1 MVTFWL
7 FLSALSLHINY
18 TERGKSWGLT
28 SGKEKC
34 YWPVKSLL
42 LAWAWGAAWFSI
54 LYAIFWRAIFWQ
66 VWGEPIYCLS
76 FPPSSAVPLKRNWP
90 FWKTCLQLH
99 PPCYSKCKADQTLP
113 TNKDKCTMYSITAKQ
128 WKWDAKKYL
137 PVYPIIT
144 NVMYFLHRG
153 VSGGYQRF
161 WPPAFLFDSRQ
172 MLAIN
177 ASCCF

>member
-42 LAWAWGAAWFSI
+42 GWACSLILNSVCYLLKGHFLASVRRAHLLSI
-54 LYAIFWRAIFWQ
+54 
-66 VWGEPIYCLS
+66 

-128 WKWDAKKYL
+128 WKWDAKKY
-137 PVYPIIT
+137 PIIT

-153 VSGGYQRF
+153 VSVGYRPF
-161 WPPAFLFDSRQ
+161 FLMADKCWPLMQAAAF
-172 MLAIN
+172 
-177 ASCCF
+177 